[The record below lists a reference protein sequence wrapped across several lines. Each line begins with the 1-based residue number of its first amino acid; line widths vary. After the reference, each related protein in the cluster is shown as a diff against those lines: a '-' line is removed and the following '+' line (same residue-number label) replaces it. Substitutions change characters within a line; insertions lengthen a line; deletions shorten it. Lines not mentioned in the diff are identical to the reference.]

1 MMKRFVFGFL
11 LAGGLTWSFANAD
24 ESVFRGIW
32 NVDGTNLVCSVWNCS
47 TNRCLLPFSR
57 SGEWFCWLEAE
68 YRLHELDF
76 PEIKDANLGDTWCR
90 HSTSIVG
97 CSPQDPDIGLFPLEP
112 IGKSSAAA
120 TNVCIVKRFPLDSV
134 VKVKSAVRQLETP
147 EEPSFF
153 VVRLHVWYLSSSIQ
167 SKTELNPN
175 IFWSKENILL
185 QPSDGKEEHTDVSSL
200 VSPLFLDMPLSFPK
214 RPDGQEGSYPIGK
227 CVVSP
232 ISGPSTN
239 DIIRIRGR

>member
-57 SGEWFCWLEAE
+57 SGEWFCWIETE

-76 PEIKDANLGDTWCR
+76 PEIEDADLGDSWCR
-90 HSTSIVG
+90 HSTSIVV

-112 IGKSSAAA
+112 IGKSSATA

-134 VKVKSAVRQLETP
+134 VMVKSACRQLETP
-147 EEPSFF
+147 EEPSLFI
-153 VVRLHVWYLSSSIQ
+153 VKLHIWYLSSTIET
-167 SKTELNPN
+167 KEELNPN
-175 IFWSKENILL
+175 VFWGKESILL
-185 QPSDGKEEHTDVSSL
+185 QPDGGKEEHTDVSSL
-200 VSPLFLDMPLSFPK
+200 ISPLFLDMPLYLFPN
-214 RPDGQEGSYPIGK
+214 DQ
-227 CVVSP
+227 
-232 ISGPSTN
+232 TN
-239 DIIRIRGR
+239 KKDRIPEDNIIP